1 MTVEELIQ
9 KWGDFYRIENL
20 VSNKDFQYKY
30 TVDYLNKM
38 TQTDKDFFTDLESVM
53 NTSFLGN
60 AIIKLDITNNPELE
74 LELVGLINQQN
85 PDGIVTYFNWDK
97 FEEYCTRLDA
107 IGQYRKGFSYL
118 DFILNDIRSEVEKG
132 EEHILPMLN
141 WKINMDRI
149 TGDNNFKGKF
159 ITDELTIGSDVRID
173 RDILSIPIDKST
185 GKPIVEKLLDSGSW
199 ITTGNIDKQYLAKWE
214 ETIQQATIDDFG
226 YTTYTSVNVTREEL
240 RTEFLSRITFNLQAL
255 KSIIDEAIKK
265 FKVEIKGTELIT
277 GPVQIEVNEYGNPLP
292 MTNTLPSDDKLRNEF
307 ILKVV
312 SDSKEQI
319 GETFKSFKIE
329 ETGNN
334 KSTLTVIPYVES
346 RNYEKIIDIINIKQR

>member
-1 MTVEELIQ
+1 MTIDELIQ
-9 KWGDFYRIENL
+9 KWGDLYRIENQ
-20 VSNKDFQYKY
+20 VSDTDFQYNY
-30 TVDYLNKM
+30 NVDYLNKM

-60 AIIKLDITNNPELE
+60 AIIKLDITNNPEIE

-97 FEEYCTRLDA
+97 FEDYCSRLDDT
-107 IGQYRKGFSYL
+107 GQYRNGSSDL
-118 DFILNDIRSEVEKG
+118 DPILNDIRSEVEKG

-141 WKINMDRI
+141 WRINMDRI

-173 RDILSIPIDKST
+173 RDILSIPTNKST
-185 GKPIVEKLLDSGSW
+185 GMPTVEKLLDGGSW
-199 ITTGNIDKQYLAKWE
+199 ITSGNFNKEYLARWQDTVVEYK
-214 ETIQQATIDDFG
+214 IDEDG
-226 YTTYTSVNVTREEL
+226 QKTTTEVNVEHEEL
-240 RTEFLSRITFNLQAL
+240 RTEFISRITFNLRAL

-265 FKVEIKGTELIT
+265 FKVEINGTELMV
-277 GPVQIEVNEYGNPLP
+277 GPTQIEVNEYGNPIP

-312 SDSKEQI
+312 GDSKEQI

-334 KSTLTVIPYVES
+334 ESTLTVIPYIEAKI
-346 RNYEKIIDIINIKQR
+346 YEKSIDIINIK